1 MNTFNQF
8 VLSCISMAVL
18 VKCYPLQNYG
28 HLLEESAGG
37 YGGSSEAGG
46 YGGGASYGGSSE
58 YSGGEEY
65 GHEHKHEPG
74 MPYKFGY
81 KVYDPHHGT
90 NFGQNEHSDGDTVKG
105 SYQVAL
111 PDGRLQ
117 LVTYTADWK
126 TGYHADVQYHGK
138 AIDTSSHGSSHSSG
152 SSDSGAEL
160 SHSYELPADHAGYTP
175 SSYSGSSEHGDFSGY

>member
-1 MNTFNQF
+1 
-8 VLSCISMAVL
+8 MAVL

-28 HLLEESAGG
+28 HLLEESGAG
-37 YGGSSEAGG
+37 YGDSS
-46 YGGGASYGGSSE
+46 SYGGSSE

-65 GHEHKHEPG
+65 GHEHKHEPVSSSPFSQG

-105 SYQVAL
+105 SYQVLL

-117 LVTYTADWK
+117 QVTYTADWK

-138 AIDTSSHGSSHSSG
+138 AIDTSSHSSG
-152 SSDSGAEL
+152 SDSGAEL

-175 SSYSGSSEHGDFSGY
+175 SYSGSSEHGEFSGY